1 MVFKHEF
8 GNRVED
14 ITHYFLDAIPTKS
27 SEIPALAKE
36 LDINGDHLVL
46 LVGKLSEA
54 KKDPQSTSRDEVRLF
69 VAEYLIRNS
78 DTLLEQV
85 KEINSTSIFQR
96 IIKFFTYSAYKEA
109 FGNSKPRREYIN
121 KLNEI
126 NVSFGS
132 KPGTDVYHLSYAK
145 LNMTEI
151 ESHEIIVFLR
161 TVKKESTNSE
171 IAMMYA
177 NRNSHKMT
185 AKQAIYIA
193 KNAIK
198 MESTQ
203 KAFLL
208 KYLEKQSRN
217 LTPAEVN
224 LLRGQIP

>member
-1 MVFKHEF
+1 
-8 GNRVED
+8 
-14 ITHYFLDAIPTKS
+14 
-27 SEIPALAKE
+27 
-36 LDINGDHLVL
+36 
-46 LVGKLSEA
+46 
-54 KKDPQSTSRDEVRLF
+54 
-69 VAEYLIRNS
+69 
-78 DTLLEQV
+78 
-85 KEINSTSIFQR
+85 
-96 IIKFFTYSAYKEA
+96 
-109 FGNSKPRREYIN
+109 
-121 KLNEI
+121 
-126 NVSFGS
+126 
-132 KPGTDVYHLSYAK
+132 
-145 LNMTEI
+145 MTEI